1 MHIKFIEYIY
11 IDIKGIL
18 YLILTSIAV
27 LEDYAYKI
35 HRVYLSWH
43 LSSYLDIELFYL
55 DIEVLLFILTSIAI
69 SKEHAYKFHRKYLSW
84 HSIIVIFI
92 LTLHHIYILSW
103 HPLQFWRII
112 HINFI
117 EYIYLDIELFYL
129 DIQVL
134 LSILT
139 SIAILKEHVYKFDGV
154 YPSWHYNS
162 FHLIFTS
169 ITVSRSMLLNVIWCI
184 YLDIKPLLHLI
195 LTSIWYVYLDIQSLH
210 VLYWHKQVKKN

>member
-1 MHIKFIEYIY
+1 MHIKFIECIYLDIKVLLRLILTLNYFILTLKFFYLSWHPLQFCRCMRINFIEYIY
-11 IDIKGIL
+11 LDIKFL
-18 YLILTSIAV
+18 VYFILTSIAV

-43 LSSYLDIELFYL
+43 QSSFTSYLDIELFYL

-117 EYIYLDIELFYL
+117 EYIYLDNELFYL

-139 SIAILKEHVYKFDGV
+139 SIA
-154 YPSWHYNS
+154 
-162 FHLIFTS
+162 
-169 ITVSRSMLLNVIWCI
+169 RSMSINLMGFIH
-184 YLDIKPLLHLI
+184 LDIII
-195 LTSIWYVYLDIQSLH
+195 LFI
-210 VLYWHKQVKKN
+210 

>member
-11 IDIKGIL
+11 LDIKVIL

-27 LEDYAYKI
+27 LGDYAYKI

-43 LSSYLDIELFYL
+43 QSSFTSYLDIELFYL

-92 LTLHHIYILSW
+92 LTLHPFNILSW

-117 EYIYLDIELFYL
+117 EYIYLDNELFYL

-139 SIAILKEHVYKFDGV
+139 SIV
-154 YPSWHYNS
+154 
-162 FHLIFTS
+162 
-169 ITVSRSMLLNVIWCI
+169 RSMSINLMGFIH
-184 YLDIKPLLHLI
+184 LDIKI
-195 LTSIWYVYLDIQSLH
+195 LFI
-210 VLYWHKQVKKN
+210 

>member
-1 MHIKFIEYIY
+1 MTFNHCYIY
-11 IDIKGIL
+11 LDITP
-18 YLILTSIAV
+18 YLHPILTSIAV
-27 LEDYAYKI
+27 LKDHTYQFQ
-35 HRVYLSWH
+35 RVYLSWQW
-43 LSSYLDIELFYL
+43 I
-55 DIEVLLFILTSIAI
+55 I
-69 SKEHAYKFHRKYLSW
+69 LSW
-84 HSIIVIFI
+84 HSSPFI
-92 LTLHHIYILSW
+92 Y
-103 HPLQFWRII
+103 F
-112 HINFI
+112 
-117 EYIYLDIELFYL
+117 

-139 SIAILKEHVYKFDGV
+139 SITILKEHVYKFDGV

-210 VLYWHKQVKKN
+210 VLSWHQQVKKTNRFILTFIIILCTLSTWICHAVLKQCPQWHMKEGPESNRWSV

>member
-1 MHIKFIEYIY
+1 MYIKFIEYIY
-11 IDIKGIL
+11 LYIKVIL

-27 LEDYAYKI
+27 LGDYNTYKI
-35 HRVYLSWH
+35 HKVYLSWH

-92 LTLHHIYILSW
+92 LTLHPFYILSW

-117 EYIYLDIELFYL
+117 EYIYLDNELFYL

-139 SIAILKEHVYKFDGV
+139 FKSFYL
-154 YPSWHYNS
+154 SWH
-162 FHLIFTS
+162 
-169 ITVSRSMLLNVIWCI
+169 
-184 YLDIKPLLHLI
+184 PL
-195 LTSIWYVYLDIQSLH
+195 QF
-210 VLYWHKQVKKN
+210 

>member
-1 MHIKFIEYIY
+1 MSILTLKSLCILSWHPLQFWNIMHIKLIMYIY
-11 IDIKGIL
+11 LDIKVIL

-27 LEDYAYKI
+27 LGNYAYKI
-35 HRVYLSWH
+35 YRVYLSWH

-69 SKEHAYKFHRKYLSW
+69 LKEHAYKFHRKYLSW

-92 LTLHHIYILSW
+92 LTLHPFYILSW

-154 YPSWHYNS
+154 YPSW
-162 FHLIFTS
+162 L
-169 ITVSRSMLLNVIWCI
+169 
-184 YLDIKPLLHLI
+184 
-195 LTSIWYVYLDIQSLH
+195 
-210 VLYWHKQVKKN
+210 

>member
-1 MHIKFIEYIY
+1 MKLKNIKASFLFNQNL
-11 IDIKGIL
+11 ID
-18 YLILTSIAV
+18 
-27 LEDYAYKI
+27 AYEI

-55 DIEVLLFILTSIAI
+55 DIKVLLIILTSIAI
-69 SKEHAYKFHRKYLSW
+69 LKEHAYKFHRKYLSW

-92 LTLHHIYILSW
+92 LTLHPFYILSW

-117 EYIYLDIELFYL
+117 EYIYLDNELFYL

-139 SIAILKEHVYKFDGV
+139 FKSFYL
-154 YPSWHYNS
+154 SWH
-162 FHLIFTS
+162 
-169 ITVSRSMLLNVIWCI
+169 
-184 YLDIKPLLHLI
+184 PL
-195 LTSIWYVYLDIQSLH
+195 QF
-210 VLYWHKQVKKN
+210 

>member
-11 IDIKGIL
+11 LDIKVIS
-18 YLILTSIAV
+18 YLIMTFIAV

-43 LSSYLDIELFYL
+43 LSSYLELLNYWIIL
-55 DIEVLLFILTSIAI
+55 DIKVLLFILTSIAI

-92 LTLHHIYILSW
+92 LTLHPFNILSW

-117 EYIYLDIELFYL
+117 GYIYLDNELFYL

-139 SIAILKEHVYKFDGV
+139 SIAILQVHAYKIHRKCL
-154 YPSWHYNS
+154 SWY
-162 FHLIFTS
+162 
-169 ITVSRSMLLNVIWCI
+169 
-184 YLDIKPLLHLI
+184 
-195 LTSIWYVYLDIQSLH
+195 
-210 VLYWHKQVKKN
+210 